1 MTGVHNGDVEHP
13 SEHQLGPI
21 VETVRLTA
29 LELIASLPE
38 RPTRLRV
45 RAAGVTVDLDWR
57 QSPLPA
63 MPPPTNIEQAG
74 PLVVGAEPNGV
85 ATKSEPRS
93 GFVCAP
99 AVGTFYHAPD
109 PGKPPFVE
117 PGALIEVG
125 QQVGIIEAM
134 KLMLPVQ
141 AECSGQVVGLLVA
154 DGHAVEYGD
163 QLIEIRPAA

>member
-1 MTGVHNGDVEHP
+1 MTGVHNGDMEHP
-13 SEHQLGPI
+13 PEHPLGPI

-29 LELIASLPE
+29 LDLIASLPE

-57 QSPLPA
+57 QSAPHVL
-63 MPPPTNIEQAG
+63 PPPIHIGQAG
-74 PLVVGAEPNGV
+74 PLVVAAEPTIV
-85 ATKSEPRS
+85 AAPPLP

-99 AVGTFYHAPD
+99 AVGTFYHSPD

-117 PGALIEVG
+117 PGALVEVG

-141 AECSGQVVGLLVA
+141 AECAGQVVGMLVA